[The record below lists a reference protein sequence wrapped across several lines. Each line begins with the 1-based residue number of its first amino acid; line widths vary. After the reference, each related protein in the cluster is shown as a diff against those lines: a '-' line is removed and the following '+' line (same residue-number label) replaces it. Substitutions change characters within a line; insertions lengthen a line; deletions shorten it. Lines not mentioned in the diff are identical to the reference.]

1 MRRILAIATI
11 ATLSLAACGS
21 DDNSPTD
28 TVASKNLVLPKP
40 TLKKI
45 GATTTTSTLA
55 SKMGGEENDGVAPLG
70 GEETDGVAPLGGEE
84 TDGVAPKG

>member
-1 MRRILAIATI
+1 MRRALAIVSI

-21 DDNSPTD
+21 DDKSPTD
-28 TVASKNLVLPKP
+28 TVATKNLIMPKP

-45 GATTTTSTLA
+45 PATTTSTLV
-55 SKMGGEENDGVAPLG
+55 SKLGGEETDGVAPLG